1 MSEMETNE
9 LSQLGRMVE
18 APQSPEAAVLERVAN
33 PHVGDD
39 YLIRFAC
46 PEFTSVC
53 PVTGQPDFAHLAID
67 YLPGEWIVESKSL
80 KLYLAAHRNHAAFH
94 EGCTVAIAK
103 RLIELLTP
111 KWLRIGGYWYP
122 RGGIPIDV
130 FYATGEPP
138 QGVWIPD
145 QGVAPYRGRG

>member
-53 PVTGQPDFAHLAID
+53 PVTGQPDFAHLVID

-80 KLYLAAHRNHAAFH
+80 QLYLAAHRNHAAFKNH
-94 EGCTVAIAK
+94 
-103 RLIELLTP
+103 
-111 KWLRIGGYWYP
+111 
-122 RGGIPIDV
+122 
-130 FYATGEPP
+130 
-138 QGVWIPD
+138 
-145 QGVAPYRGRG
+145 